1 MLSRSAKHLYWLAR
15 YIERTENIARMIDV
29 NLELILD
36 YPVDHSL
43 NWKPLID
50 TLDANQYYEKKY
62 KKYNEDNVLSFLFE
76 GTNNSSSIKNCL
88 DMGKYNIETVGTR
101 KLIGCTQEELIS
113 HLEKQFT
120 PEMNWDNYGPYFHI
134 DHIIPCNAWDLTN
147 DLELKACFHYT
158 NLQPLV
164 GPENLSKSDK
174 YCEKEKKIHFDKV
187 KNLILNTE

>member
-76 GTNNSSSIKNCL
+76 GANNSSSIKN
-88 DMGKYNIETVGTR
+88 YTVVETRGEVTNR
-101 KLIGCTQEELIS
+101 TLKDYLITKDILQ
-113 HLEKQFT
+113 KF
-120 PEMNWDNYGPYFHI
+120 
-134 DHIIPCNAWDLTN
+134 
-147 DLELKACFHYT
+147 LK
-158 NLQPLV
+158 
-164 GPENLSKSDK
+164 
-174 YCEKEKKIHFDKV
+174 
-187 KNLILNTE
+187 